1 MARREKLPVEIE
13 SKSESAPE
21 VPSETPP
28 RESVWVFLEKLL
40 VMPEIRTFFLYGPPG
55 FGKTYAAYHFGRS
68 RGDVYAVTL
77 TPRRPRPSCAAC
89 GLPRGNEFVWHDGP
103 FTAAMR
109 EGARLVINEVSHA
122 SDDALSILYP
132 VLESER
138 TARLTLPT
146 RRRVRPQPGFQV
158 LCTGQHGAASRC
170 RPHCAIASTAPSRS
184 TSRTPTHSRCSTSRC
199 AGPALQSAKLE
210 PERAIGLRAWLYDH
224 EASRGTRPFGRGV
237 ARCSPRARRT
247 GVCERGGA
255 CPRAS
260 WRSEPRDAGG

>member
-77 TPRRPRPSCAAC
+77 TPETPAAELR
-89 GLPRGNEFVWHDGP
+89 GMWVPRGNEFVWHDGP

-122 SDDALSILYP
+122 SDDVLSILYP

-146 RRRVRPQPGFQV
+146 RETVRPQPGFQV
-158 LCTGQHGAASRC
+158 LCTDNMAPLSLPPALRDRFDC
-170 RPHCAIASTAPSRS
+170 VVEVDEPHPDALALLDEPLRRA
-184 TSRTPTHSRCSTSRC
+184 
-199 AGPALQSAKLE
+199 ALQSAKLE
-210 PERAIGLRAWLYDH
+210 PERAIGLRAWLMIMKLR
-224 EASRGTRPFGRGV
+224 EALGLSGACRAVLGR
-237 ARCSPRARRT
+237 
-247 GVCERGGA
+247 ERGA
-255 CPRAS
+255 QVC
-260 WRSEPRDAGG
+260 DAVSLSQGELAL